1 MNRFNPDDYEDVQS
15 RLTRWYG
22 DHPNARTSTRIE
34 HFFTDDSG
42 AITSVVVSA
51 GVYRDQADEHPAGTG
66 LAQEHRSDRGVNLA
80 FALENCETSALGR
93 ALVNAGQTPL
103 DGRRP
108 SREEMQKAAAVAAHK
123 TTRPGLSGPAAGDV
137 SAGGEGPPSRSAKPV
152 VPNPPAD
159 TPSMSD
165 AIGNVLDAMPGSRIA
180 GQGQT
185 PATGA
190 GATEKQ
196 QGMIRRLMRLL
207 NLEGDLAREYVGHVL
222 GGPVTFDALTKKQA
236 SDLITALKED
246 EAKQADP
253 VNNPAVT
260 DDPWAGEQGAF

>member
-1 MNRFNPDDYEDVQS
+1 MNLDNYDDVDTRLHRFWE
-15 RLTRWYG
+15 
-22 DHPNARTSTRIE
+22 DHPNGRVSTRIE
-34 HFFTDDSG
+34 HIYPADQG
-42 AITSVVVSA
+42 RIWSVVVSCA
-51 GVYRDQADEHPAGTG
+51 IYRDQGDGHPAATG
-66 LAQEHRSDRGVNLA
+66 LASEHAADRGPVDKAVWLIEVA
-80 FALENCETSALGR
+80 ETSAAGR
-93 ALVNAGQTPL
+93 ALANMGYSTKGA
-103 DGRRP
+103 RP
-108 SREEMQKAAAVAAHK
+108 SRQEMQKAAEVAAHK

-137 SAGGEGPPSRSAKPV
+137 SAGGEGPPSRPGKPV

-159 TPSMSD
+159 TPSLSD

-185 PATGA
+185 PATATGA